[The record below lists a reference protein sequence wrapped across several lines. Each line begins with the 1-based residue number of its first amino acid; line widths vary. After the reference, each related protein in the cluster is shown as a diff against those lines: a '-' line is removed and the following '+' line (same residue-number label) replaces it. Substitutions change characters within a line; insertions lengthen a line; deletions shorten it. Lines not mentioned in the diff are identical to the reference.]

1 MALWKIAVKNSGTF
15 NGVRIE
21 KGMSVEYVTISTTP
35 PLSALSQNK
44 DKIAQLFMNKYGID
58 LNKAGLVNTGRLS
71 CEKID

>member
-71 CEKID
+71 CENIG